1 MNEKK
6 GRAVCVILLN
16 LLALG
21 CLIWFAVLYLA
32 HDTYVPNPDAMLPMA
47 RWEGGGMA
55 LTIGLVPMLIANTLG
70 FLYIFRKEKPLSLR
84 LLPYLMGL
92 FELVL
97 VISYWAPAIIET
109 IIE

>member
-1 MNEKK
+1 MHEKK

-21 CLIWFAVLYLA
+21 CLIWFAVMYLS
-32 HDTYVPNPDAMLPMA
+32 HDSYVPNPDAMLPMA
-47 RWEGGGMA
+47 KWEGGGMA
-55 LTIGLVPMLIANTLG
+55 LTLGLVPMLIANTLG
-70 FLYIFRKEKPLSLR
+70 YRYILREDKPLWQR

-109 IIE
+109 VTE